1 MLKRLCV
8 SLLALCLATSAQA
21 APTQAQLDGFAHD
34 LGYRFTVLNNHTTE
48 GCPAGKSCFA
58 SRIDLTLP
66 QTLPD
71 AGWSLYVSLVAKFTG
86 LPDDHFDFTQ
96 IQGDMYRITPKAGVT
111 LTPGATYSLKQ
122 VAIGTFFS
130 EYYPMPNAY
139 VAADGLTPAIID
151 ATRTRIDPET
161 GQESLPFVTP
171 MTDEAALATGAPPDI
186 TQWLTPERAFD
197 LNAAREAQIK
207 PPEFIIL
214 PTPVDARHLAGKS
227 VLLDK
232 GIALTLTGLTEAD
245 IDTALTS
252 FGRSTKGTPVTVTV
266 NGQGVPESYHLRAE
280 NGRVTITAAD
290 TAGAAYALQ
299 SLSQQ
304 AAFEHNQLRPL
315 EIDDAPRF
323 AFRGLHLDLA
333 RNFTSKAHVLKVITQ
348 MGRYKL
354 NRLHLHLGD
363 DEGWRLAIDGLP
375 ELTDIGSKRCH
386 DLKEDTCL
394 LPQLGSGPFADA
406 PVNGYLT
413 RADYID
419 ILKAAQ
425 ANHIEVIPSFDMP
438 GHSRAAV
445 RSMEARY
452 RHLTAAGQP
461 EAANQYRLQD
471 PQDTTVY
478 SSIQSYSD
486 NTLNICIPTTY
497 AFIDKVI
504 DTIAEY
510 HKAAGIPLKRYHIG
524 ADETAGAWT
533 GSPACQAMMAEKHLT
548 AKQMTPYFI
557 TQVSAMLA
565 EKGIEPAGWSD
576 GMGHVA
582 PAQMPPIVQSN
593 SWGLLLAG
601 GLGDA
606 HKHANQGWQ
615 VIMSSP
621 EVLYLDM
628 PYAPDPKERGYDWAS
643 RGTDLFKVFAFL
655 PDNLPANASLMTDL
669 NGRGVTITDDQPLNP
684 DHHITGMQGQLWS
697 ESIRSDAIAD
707 YMLFPRTLA
716 LAERAWH
723 RAAWEPAYVPGK
735 SYTYGD
741 DTIDQKTLLA
751 DWQDFQARLVP
762 QLAALDAA
770 GLPYRLPVPGARIVD
785 GRLGANSP
793 MAGVEIEYRTT
804 GDWRRYDNPVSI
816 TGPVELR
823 TRSASGRTGRII
835 SVDVRFR

>member
-1 MLKRLCV
+1 MLKRTAL
-8 SLLALCLATSAQA
+8 SLLALCLATGAQA
-21 APTQAQLDGFAHD
+21 APTQSQLNSFAHD
-34 LGYRFTVLNNHTTE
+34 LGYRFTVLSNHVTQD
-48 GCPAGKSCFA
+48 CPAGKSCF
-58 SRIDLTLP
+58 SSQIDLTLP

-71 AGWSLYVSLVAKFTG
+71 DGWSLYVSLVAKFTG
-86 LPDDHFDFTQ
+86 LPDDHFDFTH

-111 LTPGATYSLKQ
+111 LLPGTTYSLKQ

-130 EYYPMPNAY
+130 EYYPMPNTY
-139 VAADGLTPAIID
+139 VAADGLTPAIVD
-151 ATRTRIDPET
+151 ATRSRIDPET

-186 TQWLTPERAFD
+186 TQWLTPERAFE
-197 LNAAREAQIK
+197 LNAAREAQVR

-214 PTPVDARHLAGKS
+214 PTPASARHLGGKA
-227 VLLDK
+227 LDLDK
-232 GIALTLTGLTEAD
+232 GIALTLIGLSEAD
-245 IDTALTS
+245 ITPALAS
-252 FGRSTKGTPVTVTV
+252 YSRSAKGIPLYVSV
-266 NGQGVPESYHLRAE
+266 NGVGAPESYHIRAE
-280 NGRVTITAAD
+280 AGRITITAAD

-304 AAFEHNQLRPL
+304 AAFEHNHLKPL
-315 EIDDAPRF
+315 DIEDAPRF

-333 RNFTSKAHVLKVITQ
+333 RNFTSKAHVLKLITQ

-386 DLKEDTCL
+386 DLSEDICL

-413 RADYID
+413 RADYIE

-452 RHLTAAGQP
+452 RHLMAAGQP

-471 PQDTTVY
+471 PLDNTVY

-497 AFIDKVI
+497 AFINKVI
-504 DTIAEY
+504 DTVAAY
-510 HKAAGIPLKRYHIG
+510 HQAAGVPLKRYHIG

-533 GSPACQAMMAEKHLT
+533 GSPACQAMMAEKKLT
-548 AKQMTPYFI
+548 LKQMTPYFI
-557 TQVSAMLA
+557 EQVSEMLA
-565 EKGIEPAGWSD
+565 KKGIEPAGWSD
-576 GMGHVA
+576 GMSHVS
-582 PAQMPPIVQSN
+582 PATMPPVVQSN

-621 EVLYLDM
+621 EVLYFDM

-655 PDNLPANASLMTDL
+655 PENLPANASLMTDL
-669 NGRGVTITDDQPLNP
+669 NGKGVTITDDQPLTTG
-684 DHHITGMQGQLWS
+684 HHISGMQGQLWS

-723 RAAWEPAYVPGK
+723 RANWEPVYVPGK

-741 DTIDQKTLLA
+741 DAVDQKALLA
-751 DWQDFQARLVP
+751 DWQLFLARLAP
-762 QLAALDAA
+762 QLESLDAA
-770 GLPYRLPVPGARIVD
+770 GLPYRLPVPGARIVN
-785 GRLGANSP
+785 GRLEANSP
-793 MAGVEIEYRTT
+793 LVVLAIEYRTD
-804 GDWRRYDNPVSI
+804 GGWHRY
-816 TGPVELR
+816 TGPVQVSGPVEIR
-823 TRSASGRTGRII
+823 TRSPSGRTSRIVPAQT
-835 SVDVRFR
+835 SE